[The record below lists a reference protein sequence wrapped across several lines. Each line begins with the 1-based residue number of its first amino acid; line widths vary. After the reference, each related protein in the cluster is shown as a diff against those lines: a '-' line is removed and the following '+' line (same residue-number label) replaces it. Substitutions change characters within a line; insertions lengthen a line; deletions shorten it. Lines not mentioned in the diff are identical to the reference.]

1 MGCLYDRMGQ
11 TLNMDEG
18 FLFIISGPSGAG
30 KGTLARRLVE
40 GLEDV
45 VLSVSSTTRPPR
57 PGEEDGEHYFFLSDE
72 EFVKRIEAGDFLE
85 CAEVH
90 KKFKYGTPESFVKEN
105 IEAGKVVVL
114 EIDVQG
120 FREVMDTGVEM
131 VSAFVT
137 PSDPEELKQRI
148 LSRAP
153 MDDEELGRRMR
164 VADEEYGY
172 IPLLDYFV
180 INDDLDEAVADI
192 ISIVRAERARID
204 RKEKQIKKI
213 LRLRGKESNA

>member
-11 TLNMDEG
+11 TLDMDEG

-30 KGTLARRLVE
+30 KGTIARRLVE
-40 GLEDV
+40 GLENV
-45 VLSVSSTTRPPR
+45 VLSVSCTTRPPR
-57 PGEEDGEHYFFLSDE
+57 PGEEDGKDYFFLSDE
-72 EFVKRIEAGDFLE
+72 EFVKRIEASDFLE

-90 KKFKYGTPESFVKEN
+90 KKYKYGTPESFVKEN

-120 FREVMDTGVEM
+120 FREIMDTGVEM

-137 PSDPEELKQRI
+137 PTDPEELKRRI

-153 MDDEELGRRMR
+153 MDDEELGRRMG
-164 VADEEYGY
+164 VADGEYGY
-172 IPLLDYFV
+172 IPLFDYFV
-180 INDDLDEAVADI
+180 INDGLEEAVADI
-192 ISIVRAERARID
+192 ISIVRAERTRID
-204 RKEKQIKKI
+204 RNERRIKKI
-213 LRLRGKESNA
+213 NQLRGKESNA